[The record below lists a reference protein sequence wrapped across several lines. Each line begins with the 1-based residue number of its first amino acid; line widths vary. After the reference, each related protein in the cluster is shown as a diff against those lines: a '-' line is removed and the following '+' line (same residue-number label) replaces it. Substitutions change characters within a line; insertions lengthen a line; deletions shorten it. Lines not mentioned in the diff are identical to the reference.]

1 VGEGQRATR
10 PVKYQ
15 IAFLPTAE
23 DQLADLDKPI
33 RKRIRDRI
41 DGLAK
46 NPRDG
51 KKLTGD
57 DLWRVRVGKYRI
69 VYKIEDDKVLIT
81 VVRIANRDEVYR
93 RR

>member
-1 VGEGQRATR
+1 MGEGQRATR